1 MKLGKLNWSNT
12 AYSDVLSILTVIS
25 THSNQ
30 WDGKCHNLWIISMRF
45 NTALDSCSI
54 YDQFIA
60 VHRRSSKVRACL
72 AMGCIDSSS
81 VSIKIRI
88 TKFPVFYRTKFN
100 IFTNF
105 CNFLSL
111 LICISALLETLVTI
125 VWWYNDTYGTKYI
138 RPVKHESLPSVTCCL
153 INSYFFLSFLTLA
166 NFRFSCLAYD

>member
-60 VHRRSSKVRACL
+60 VHRRSSKVRACC
-72 AMGCIDSSS
+72 M
-81 VSIKIRI
+81 
-88 TKFPVFYRTKFN
+88 
-100 IFTNF
+100 
-105 CNFLSL
+105 
-111 LICISALLETLVTI
+111 
-125 VWWYNDTYGTKYI
+125 
-138 RPVKHESLPSVTCCL
+138 
-153 INSYFFLSFLTLA
+153 
-166 NFRFSCLAYD
+166 